1 VGFDDPAS
9 LRVRSAKPIDR
20 TRGRKRPEYA
30 EAMPPACTHTDQIH
44 QVDANT
50 PDGCEECL
58 RDGSRWVHL
67 RLCLT
72 CGHVGC
78 CDSSPNR
85 HASAHAAQT
94 GHPIVQSFEPGED
107 WRWCYVDETYV

>member
-1 VGFDDPAS
+1 MGAP
-9 LRVRSAKPIDR
+9 
-20 TRGRKRPEYA
+20 TRAGSTLKR
-30 EAMPPACTHTDQIH
+30 AMPPACTHTSQIESVH
-44 QVDANT
+44 ANT

-58 RDGSRWVHL
+58 REGSRWVHL

-94 GHPIVQSFEPGED
+94 DHPIVQSFQPGED